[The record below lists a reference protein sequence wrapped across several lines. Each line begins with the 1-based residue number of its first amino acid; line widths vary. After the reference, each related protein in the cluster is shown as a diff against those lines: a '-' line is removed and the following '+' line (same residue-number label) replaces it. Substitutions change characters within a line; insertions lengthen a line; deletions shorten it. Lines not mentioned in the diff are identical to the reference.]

1 MKRVLVIE
9 DDEDLRS
16 DLITVLEFEG
26 YEAIGAENG
35 QQGVLMARQH
45 LPDLIIC
52 DVTMPVLDGFE
63 VIMALHQNL
72 QTAAIPVIFLSARS
86 DKAAIERGMRLGAA
100 AYVRK
105 PYSLKGLL
113 AAVGTHLC

>member
-35 QQGVLMARQH
+35 QQGVLMARQL

-52 DVTMPVLDGFE
+52 DVNMPVLDGFE
-63 VIMALHQNL
+63 VIMELRRNL

-86 DKAAIERGMRLGAA
+86 DKVAIERGMKLGAA

-105 PYSLKGLL
+105 PYALKELL
-113 AAVGTHLC
+113 AVIGTHVC